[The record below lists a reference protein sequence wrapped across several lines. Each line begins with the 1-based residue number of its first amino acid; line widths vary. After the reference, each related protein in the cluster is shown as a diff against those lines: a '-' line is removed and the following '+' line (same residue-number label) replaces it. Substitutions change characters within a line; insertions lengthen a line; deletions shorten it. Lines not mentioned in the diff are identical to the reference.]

1 VISERSP
8 LNDPSLAFSTDCRLP
23 DPDACF
29 TLLTEACRD
38 LDATQGHLL
47 HAQLVLLLANHIGD
61 PRVLRGA
68 IEVAREGLDLP
79 AVASV
84 ICAA

>member
-1 VISERSP
+1 VISEQSP
-8 LNDPSLAFSTDCRLP
+8 IHDAVPIFSTDCRLP

-29 TLLTEACRD
+29 ALLTDACRD

-68 IEVAREGLDLP
+68 IGVAREALDLP
-79 AVASV
+79 AVAP
-84 ICAA
+84 AA